1 MQVPETDVTWT
12 YSLLTASESKASAR
26 TGTPPTN
33 AAELVGVDGSNNGG
47 IQPFPGFRELHR
59 FSPETVDSAFGG
71 ISFPSTNPYTSL
83 AHRSQVV
90 DFWSFSVIAGS
101 STRVFGYVY
110 VIRRPNDMVTP
121 TCNNYYDLMME
132 FRAPND
138 FSTSGAWKT
147 ILIDD
152 FILPLNAPILANG
165 GKAVMSIETTGKAVY
180 IFRRG
185 ASPIAVYFNAVSSTS
200 TIASIINPA
209 GPGKRVGAKVFGTAW
224 TTGSKHVIADFPD
237 PMSGS
242 NPPGSVVFGY
252 TSLATGDPEV
262 TSISNYTGAPS
273 LQAGTYSFAVQFE
286 DTKSGRK
293 SQICN
298 NVEITYTSSRKLFVD
313 GCVNGDRYDTVNL
326 YRSVRTG
333 NAAGAFTGGI
343 LQLEASFAVA
353 DYDVTY
359 AQMSAVTT
367 GTLPSTA
374 GIVYFRYA
382 YQLTDSALVM
392 QDVFL
397 DKPSYSETMPK
408 GGAGAL
414 LDGTMLVGN
423 ISDVSRD
430 LTGTGETRWSAGGA
444 DSPELFSASGIYK
457 PSSVGDA
464 VTCFK
469 RTGQIMAGLTRNGV
483 QIFNKDNGFVRVL
496 AAHQGYGVTGPYAA
510 TTVGPVTYFMN
521 YRGLKAIY
529 PDGRLDDVQA
539 INQLVSEQW
548 YSGTTGAQEL
558 SKVSMAFD
566 PATLCMY
573 ILNPT
578 RQQAVQMWF
587 ATGVVSEL
595 QDMSFAKVTQGWWED
610 DDGQLVPRALFLFNA
625 PLPDVVTNTN
635 FRPAVYMPCRTYSDK
650 GYPEAGTIP
659 IVTMLDCE
667 ASHSSNLDSIVSSS
681 YTFYDET
688 CTLQTRTNKAKTC
701 SYGTKNPFTNSA
713 TVAARMIGASVYVSG
728 GSSKS
733 NYGAKSV
740 ILDANGDQIVLGAV
754 QPATNTD
761 VPVVDTTIVL
771 DPVFVRWVGA
781 PLRLAESKDE
791 EFVVKQPSSIG
802 AVFTD
807 VSTTIGKEGQ
817 YRYWYAGIYRENE
830 EDPILEDVP
839 LDTSG
844 TLIEKSI
851 QRGDTPNWVAF
862 GKHGILGQWFSP
874 FVETWVPNLKYRLV
888 GVQVKGR
895 ILPTDR
901 TRRTY

>member
-26 TGTPPTN
+26 TGTPPVN

-47 IQPFPGFRELHR
+47 IQPFPGFREMHR
-59 FSPETVDSAFGG
+59 FNPQDVNSTYGGSAFTG
-71 ISFPSTNPYTSL
+71 SNPYTSL
-83 AHRSQVV
+83 AHRSRVV
-90 DFWSFSVIAGS
+90 DFWSFSVIAGT
-101 STRVFGYVY
+101 STRVFGFVY
-110 VIRRPNDMVTP
+110 LVRRPNDMVTP
-121 TCNNYYDLMME
+121 ACNNVYDLLME
-132 FRAPND
+132 FKAPNG
-138 FSTSGAWKT
+138 STTPQFRT
-147 ILIDD
+147 ILLQENIT
-152 FILPLNAPILANG
+152 ATAASVLADQG
-165 GKAVMSIETTGKAVY
+165 RAVMSVETTGKAVY

-185 ASPIAVYFNAVSSTS
+185 VAPIAVYFKVASSTS
-200 TIASIINPA
+200 TPATVITPA
-209 GPGKRVGAKVFGTAW
+209 GPGKRVGASEHGSAW
-224 TTGSKHVIADFPD
+224 TTGSKHVVADFPD
-237 PMSGS
+237 PTNSA
-242 NPPGSVVFGY
+242 NPPGSVVFAY
-252 TSLATGDPEV
+252 SSLATGDPEV
-262 TSISNYTGAPS
+262 TSISNYGTAPS
-273 LQAGTYSFAVQFE
+273 LQAGTYSMAVQFE
-286 DTKSGRK
+286 DTRSGRK

-298 NVEITYTSSRKLFVD
+298 NVEVTYTSSRKLFVD
-313 GCVNGDRYDTVNL
+313 GCVDADKYDTINI

-343 LQLEASFAVA
+343 LQLEASVTIA

-367 GTLPSTA
+367 GTLPST
-374 GIVYFRYA
+374 GVTYFRYA
-382 YQLTDSALVM
+382 YQLTDSSLVM

-397 DKPSYSETMPK
+397 DKPSYSAEMPK

-423 ISDVSRD
+423 ISESASD
-430 LTGTGETRWSAGGA
+430 LTGTGETRWSAAGA

-457 PSSVGDA
+457 PSNVGDA

-483 QIFNKDNGFVRVL
+483 QIFNKENGYVRVL
-496 AAHQGYGVTGPYAA
+496 AAHAGYGVTGPYAA
-510 TTVGPVTYFMN
+510 ATVGPITYYMN

-529 PDGRLDDVQA
+529 PDGRLDDVQS
-539 INQLVSEQW
+539 INQLVSEEW

-566 PATLCMY
+566 HATLCLY
-573 ILNPT
+573 ALNPT

-610 DDGQLVPRALFLFNA
+610 SDGQLVPRALFLFNA

-635 FRPAVYMPCRTYSDK
+635 FRPAVYMPCRTYGDK
-650 GYPEAGTIP
+650 AYPEAGTDP
-659 IVTMLDCE
+659 VVTMLDCE
-667 ASHSSNLDSIVSSS
+667 ATHEATPDSITNSS
-681 YTFYDET
+681 YTFYDST
-688 CTLQTRTNKAKTC
+688 CTLQTRTNKARTVTLG
-701 SYGTKNPFTNSA
+701 SKNPFTSSA
-713 TVAARMIGASVYVSG
+713 TVAARMIGASVYVSFASAKG
-728 GSSKS
+728 

-740 ILDANGDQIVLGAV
+740 VLDADGNQLILGGV
-754 QPATNTD
+754 QPVTNADAPT
-761 VPVVDTTIVL
+761 VAGTIVL

-781 PLRLAESKDE
+781 PLRLSEAKDE
-791 EFVVKQPSSIG
+791 EFVVKQPTSIG

-807 VSTTIGKEGQ
+807 VEVTAGKEGN

-830 EDPILEDVP
+830 TTPILEDVP
-839 LDTSG
+839 VDTSG
-844 TLIEKSI
+844 TLINKSI